1 MDLGLTGRVAIVA
14 GASKG
19 LGRSIAIGLARQ
31 GANVAICAR
40 SQDSLTGTAKFIE
53 ESYSVT
59 ALPIVAD
66 LRNHADID
74 RVVDGTVR
82 RFNRIDILLN
92 NAGGPAPK
100 TFEESTGEDWEK
112 AIELNF
118 LSGVRLIQRVL
129 PHMKARSWGR
139 IINILSSG
147 AKQPIDGLVQ
157 SNAARAAMAGA
168 AKTLAREV
176 AAHGIL
182 VNNICPGRI
191 QTERIDEVDA
201 ATARRKGV
209 SVEEVRRESCREIPM
224 GRYGQPEEFANAVI
238 FLASE
243 CASYI
248 TGSTLQVD
256 GGYIRSLW

>member
-19 LGRSIAIGLARQ
+19 LGRAIAIGLARE

-40 SQDSLTGTAKFIE
+40 SQDSLTSTAKFIE
-53 ESYSVT
+53 ENYSVA
-59 ALPIVAD
+59 ALPLVAD

-74 RVVDGTVR
+74 RVVEGTVNK
-82 RFNRIDILLN
+82 FNRVDILLN

-112 AIELNF
+112 AIGLNF
-118 LSGVRLIQRVL
+118 FSGVRLIQRVL

-147 AKQPIDGLVQ
+147 AKQPIDGLIQ

-168 AKTLAREV
+168 AKTLSREV
-176 AAHGIL
+176 AAYGIL

-191 QTERIDEVDA
+191 QTERVNEVDA

-224 GRYGQPEEFANAVI
+224 GRYGQPEEFANAVV

-248 TGSTLQVD
+248 TGSTLQID

>member
-1 MDLGLTGRVAIVA
+1 MDLGLSERVAIVA

-19 LGRSIAIGLARQ
+19 LGKAIALGLARE
-31 GANVAICAR
+31 GANLAICAR
-40 SQDSLTGTAKFIE
+40 SKESLTDTAKWIE
-53 ESYSVT
+53 ENYQVT

-66 LRNHADID
+66 LRNAQDIE
-74 RVVDGTVR
+74 RVVDSTVR
-82 RFNRIDILLN
+82 KFNRVDILLN
-92 NAGGPAPK
+92 NAGGPPPK
-100 TFEESTGEDWEK
+100 SFEESTRDDWER
-112 AIELNF
+112 AIDLNF
-118 LSGVRLIQRVL
+118 LAGVRLIQLVL
-129 PHMKARSWGR
+129 PYMKARQWGR

-147 AKQPIDGLVQ
+147 LKQPIDGLIQ
-157 SNAARAAMAGA
+157 SNAARAAVAGA
-168 AKTLAREV
+168 AKTLSREV

-191 QTERIDEVDA
+191 QTERVDAVDA
-201 ATARRKGV
+201 ATAQRKGM
-209 SVEEVRRESCREIPM
+209 SAEEVRRESCREIPI
-224 GRYGQPEEFANAVI
+224 GRYGRPEEFANAVV

>member
-19 LGRSIAIGLARQ
+19 LGRSIAVGLARE
-31 GANVAICAR
+31 GAHVAICAR
-40 SQDSLTGTAKFIE
+40 SQDLITSTAKFIE
-53 ESYSVT
+53 ATYAVA

-66 LRNHADID
+66 LRHPADID
-74 RVVDGTVR
+74 RVVDATIQ
-82 RFNRIDILLN
+82 RFNRVDILLN

-100 TFEESTGEDWEK
+100 SFEESSGDDWEK
-112 AIELNF
+112 AMGLNF

-129 PHMKARSWGR
+129 PPMKARRWGR
-139 IINILSSG
+139 IVNILSSG
-147 AKQPIDGLVQ
+147 VKQPIDGLVQ

-176 AAHGIL
+176 AVHGIL

-191 QTERIDEVDA
+191 QTERVNEVDA

-209 SVEEVRRESCREIPM
+209 SVEDVRRESCREIPM

-238 FLASE
+238 FLTSE

>member
-1 MDLGLTGRVAIVA
+1 MDFGLGGRVAIVA

-19 LGRSIAIGLARQ
+19 LGKAVAVGLARE
-31 GANVAICAR
+31 GASVVVCAR
-40 SQDSLTGTAKFIE
+40 GQESLQEVAKSIE
-53 ESYSVT
+53 QQHRVA

-66 LRNHADID
+66 LRNAGDTE
-74 RVVDGTVR
+74 RVVEAAIK
-82 RFNRIDILLN
+82 RFGRIDILLN
-92 NAGGPAPK
+92 NAGGPPPK
-100 TFEESTGEDWEK
+100 SFEDSSREDWQR
-112 AIELNF
+112 ALDLNF
-118 LSGVRLIQRVL
+118 LAGLRLIQLVL
-129 PHMKARSWGR
+129 PSMKAQKWGR

-147 AKQPIDGLVQ
+147 LKQPIDGLIQ

-168 AKTLAREV
+168 AKTLSREV
-176 AAHGIL
+176 APFGIL

-191 QTERIDEVDA
+191 QTERLDEVDA
-201 ATARRKGV
+201 ATAKRKGTT
-209 SVEEVRRESCREIPM
+209 VEEVRRDSCGEIPLA
-224 GRYGQPEEFANAVI
+224 RYGRPEEFANAVV

>member
-19 LGRSIAIGLARQ
+19 LGNAIALGLARE
-31 GANVAICAR
+31 GAHVALCAR
-40 SQDSLTGTAKFIE
+40 SNEKLIDTAKFIE
-53 ESYSVT
+53 ENYRVA
-59 ALPIVAD
+59 ALPIAAD
-66 LRNHADID
+66 LRNIQDID
-74 RVVDGTVR
+74 RVVDSTLKKFDRV
-82 RFNRIDILLN
+82 DILLN
-92 NAGGPAPK
+92 NAGGPPPK
-100 TFEESTGEDWEK
+100 SFEESSSEDWEK
-112 AIELNF
+112 AMELNF
-118 LSGVRLIQRVL
+118 LAAMRLIQRVL
-129 PHMKARSWGR
+129 PPMKVRHWGR

-147 AKQPIDGLVQ
+147 LKQPIDGLIQ
-157 SNAARAAMAGA
+157 SNAARAAVAGA
-168 AKTLAREV
+168 AKTLSREV

-191 QTERIDEVDA
+191 QTERVNEVDA

-209 SVEEVRRESCREIPM
+209 SAEDVRRDSCREIPV
-224 GRYGQPEEFANAVI
+224 GRYGQAEEFANVVV

-243 CASYI
+243 CASYV

>member
-19 LGRSIAIGLARQ
+19 LGRAIAIGLARE

-40 SQDSLTGTAKFIE
+40 SQDSLTSTAKFIE
-53 ESYSVT
+53 ENYSVA
-59 ALPIVAD
+59 ALPLVAD
-66 LRNHADID
+66 LRNQGDID
-74 RVVDGTVR
+74 RLVDSTVK
-82 RFNRIDILLN
+82 RFNRVDILLN

-112 AIELNF
+112 AIDLNF
-118 LSGVRLIQRVL
+118 LSGVRLIERVL

-147 AKQPIDGLVQ
+147 AKQPIDGLIQ

-168 AKTLAREV
+168 AKTLSREV

-191 QTERIDEVDA
+191 QTERVNEVDA

-209 SVEEVRRESCREIPM
+209 SVEEVRRESCREIPL
-224 GRYGQPEEFANAVI
+224 GRYGQPEEFANAVV

-248 TGSTLQVD
+248 TGSTLQID

>member
-1 MDLGLTGRVAIVA
+1 MDLGLAGRVAIVA

-19 LGRSIAIGLARQ
+19 LGRSIAIGLARE
-31 GANVAICAR
+31 GANVALCAR
-40 SQDSLTGTAKFIE
+40 SQDSLTSTAKFIE
-53 ESYSVT
+53 ENYSVA
-59 ALPIVAD
+59 ALPLVAD

-74 RVVDGTVR
+74 RVVDSTIS

-112 AIELNF
+112 AIGLNF
-118 LSGVRLIQRVL
+118 FSGVRLIQRVL
-129 PHMKARSWGR
+129 PYMKARSWGR

-147 AKQPIDGLVQ
+147 AKQPIDGLIQ

-168 AKTLAREV
+168 AKTLSREV
-176 AAHGIL
+176 AVHGIL

-191 QTERIDEVDA
+191 QTERVNEIDA

-224 GRYGQPEEFANAVI
+224 GRYGQPEEFANAVV
-238 FLASE
+238 FLASD

>member
-1 MDLGLTGRVAIVA
+1 MDFGLGGRVAIVA

-19 LGRSIAIGLARQ
+19 LGKAVAAGLAHE
-31 GANVAICAR
+31 GASVVVCAR
-40 SQDSLTGTAKFIE
+40 GRESLQEVAKSIE
-53 ESYSVT
+53 QQHRVA

-66 LRNHADID
+66 LRNAQDTE
-74 RVVDGTVR
+74 RVVETAIK
-82 RFNRIDILLN
+82 RFGRIDILLN
-92 NAGGPAPK
+92 NAGGPPPK
-100 TFEESTGEDWEK
+100 SFEDSSREDWQR
-112 AIELNF
+112 ALDLNF
-118 LSGVRLIQRVL
+118 LAGVRLIQLVL
-129 PHMKARSWGR
+129 PSMKAQKWGR

-147 AKQPIDGLVQ
+147 LKQPIDGLIQ

-168 AKTLAREV
+168 AKTLSREV
-176 AAHGIL
+176 APFGIL

-191 QTERIDEVDA
+191 QTERLDEVDA
-201 ATARRKGV
+201 ATAKRNGTTL
-209 SVEEVRRESCREIPM
+209 EEVRRDSCREIPLA
-224 GRYGQPEEFANAVI
+224 RYGRPEEFANAVV